1 MNEYQ
6 VTFVVNN
13 DSIEVRKVDAIKR
26 TKPSSNFRIKRS
38 VDKRAFTKKYLNTTD
53 TFKCK

>member
-13 DSIEVRKVDAIKR
+13 DSIEVRKVDKIKR

-38 VDKRAFTKKYLNTTD
+38 VDNRAFTRKYLNSTD

>member
-13 DSIEVRKVDAIKR
+13 DSIEVRKVEKVKR
-26 TKPSSNFRIKRS
+26 SKPSSNFRIRRG
-38 VDKRAFTKKYLNTTD
+38 VDKRAFTRKYLNTTE